1 MPSRSCVGHGI
12 SGIGVEVNSRYRYI
26 QVMIAI
32 SILAVLGVFAYFN
45 TRLIAFS
52 GFLSYLTLAYF
63 LVIALIAYSYREV
76 ESDITPVCDV
86 IIPAYNEGRNVYDT
100 VRSVIECDYPPEK
113 LHVIVVDDGSRD
125 DTRKWIERA
134 AADFPRVRGI
144 FKIRNAGKKHALSD
158 AIRSSNAEII
168 VTIDSDCVIEKNTIT
183 NIVKPF
189 VDKKTGA
196 VAGNIRVSNL
206 QDGVIPQMMDTVLA
220 FCYEFIRSSQSRFGT
235 VMCAAG
241 ALSAFRREALLPLLD
256 RWLGQRFLGAPTT
269 IGEDRALTTLLLRN
283 DWNVVYQTS
292 AVVYTAMPTSYAN
305 MCKMLLRWMRGDI
318 RENIE
323 MFTYVFRKF
332 NPLDMRTSCLQLHYI
347 ALVIGICAPV
357 FSLPISV
364 FCLVVHF
371 SECMTIAFYILIISM
386 IWSIIPAMIY
396 ARRYSV
402 GKSFYAFVYG
412 IFSLLCLSWI
422 PLYSVLTVGN
432 NKWMTRED
440 PR

>member
-1 MPSRSCVGHGI
+1 M
-12 SGIGVEVNSRYRYI
+12 NNRYKYI
-26 QVMIAI
+26 QAMIAI
-32 SILAVLGVFAYFN
+32 GIFAVLGVFAFFN
-45 TRLIAFS
+45 TRLIGIS
-52 GFLSYLTLAYF
+52 VFLSYFTLVYF
-63 LVIALIAYSYREV
+63 LVVSLIAYSYREI

-100 VRSVIECDYPPEK
+100 VKSVIECDYPPDK

-134 AADFPRVRGI
+134 IADFPRVRGI
-144 FKIRNAGKKHALSD
+144 FKVRNSGKKHALCD
-158 AIRSSNAEII
+158 AVRSSSAEIVI
-168 VTIDSDCVIEKNTIT
+168 TVDSDCVIAENAIT

-189 VDKKTGA
+189 VDKKIGA
-196 VAGNIRVSNL
+196 VAGNIRVHNL
-206 QDGVIPQMMDTVLA
+206 ADGIIPQMMDTVLA
-220 FCYEFIRSSQSRFGT
+220 FCYEFTRSSQSRFGT

-241 ALSAFRREALLPLLD
+241 AFSAFRREAVLPLLEK
-256 RWLGQRFLGAPTT
+256 WLGQCFLGTPAT
-269 IGEDRALTTLLLRN
+269 IGEDRALTTMLLRN
-283 DWNVVYQTS
+283 EWNVVYQTG
-292 AVVYTAMPTSYAN
+292 AVVYTNMPSNYAD

-332 NPLDMRTSCLQLHYI
+332 NPLDMRTTCLQLHYI
-347 ALVIGICAPV
+347 ALVIGICVPI

-364 FCLVVHF
+364 FCLVVKF
-371 SECMTIAFYILIISM
+371 SECMLIACYVLIVCM

-402 GKSFYAFVYG
+402 SRSVFAFVYG

-422 PLYSVLTVGN
+422 PLYSALTIGN
-432 NKWMTRED
+432 NRWMTRGE
-440 PR
+440 RHR